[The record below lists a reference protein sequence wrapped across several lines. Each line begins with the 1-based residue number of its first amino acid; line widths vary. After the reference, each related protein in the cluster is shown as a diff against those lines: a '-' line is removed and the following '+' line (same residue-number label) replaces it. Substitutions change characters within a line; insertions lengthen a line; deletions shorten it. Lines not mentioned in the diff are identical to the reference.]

1 MYNTIVIVPLTI
13 KKILK
18 PTNWFIIIT
27 INFYTSFTKF
37 IQKSVIYLDQN
48 LFERETGL
56 LSRLM
61 AKLIIYIFFI
71 TKRK

>member
-18 PTNWFIIIT
+18 PTNWFIIII